1 MEECIIDPPD
11 VYPHRTQLHHAT
23 ILRRHKVLASAYTR
37 IGSRS
42 RGCGYSDKTICAER
56 KVIKTLGDLTKL
68 RGATL
73 VVVRYGRDGT
83 IKSSMPCHGCQV
95 LIDKC
100 KREYGLHK
108 VIYS

>member
-1 MEECIIDPPD
+1 MDDCIVKPPH
-11 VYPHRTQLHHAT
+11 VRPHRTQLHHAT
-23 ILRRHKVLASAYTR
+23 IIRRHKILASAYNG

-42 RGCGYSDKTICAER
+42 RGCGYSEMTICAER
-56 KVIKTLGDLTKL
+56 KAIKTLGDLTKL

-73 VVVRYGRDGT
+73 VVVRYGREGELRP
-83 IKSSMPCHGCQV
+83 SAPCHGCQV

-100 KREYGLHK
+100 IRNYGLKK